1 MKIRVL
7 GFSWVP
13 DFIPQA
19 APATLAFEQMRL
31 NAGQEIGRYSVA
43 ATKDGEW
50 WTGFLLKI
58 RDSRAFTKQRMEN
71 GTVVFGAEKLEDG
84 ERLAEGN
91 FFVAHESNGHGL
103 YCYHH
108 MSASLLGDFGY
119 VAGRMFHAAVKE
131 RRDALVKEHGPSS
144 KATKAG
150 KKALAG
156 KLLIAQTLRPG
167 TFNAYVKKL
176 KEIYSLEANLVSFE
190 MKKSTFS
197 PLTQFARRKKIS
209 LSFDANATMGQI
221 ANAITELNSK
231 HEFESATVSGK
242 DQHGYD
248 QTYKLAK
255 DAQVFDEWDYDEMVM
270 TGDIRFND
278 IPGSI
283 ASSPIIAKLKDAISQ
298 ANIRTMLGIP

>member
-13 DFIPQA
+13 EFIPKA
-19 APATLAFEQMRL
+19 APAILAFEQMQR

-43 ATKDGEW
+43 AMKDGEW

-58 RDSRAFTKQRMEN
+58 RDSRAFTKQRLEN
-71 GTVVFGAEKLEDG
+71 GTVVFGAERLEDG
-84 ERLAEGN
+84 EKLAEGN

-119 VAGRMFHAAVKE
+119 VAGRMFSVAVKNL
-131 RRDALVKEHGPSS
+131 RDALVKEHGPSS
-144 KATKAG
+144 KETKAG

-156 KLLIAQTLRPG
+156 KLIIAQTLRPG
-167 TFNAYVKKL
+167 TFNDYVRKL
-176 KEIYSLEANLVSFE
+176 KEIYTLEANLVSFE
-190 MKKSTFS
+190 MKKKTFV
-197 PLTQFARRKKIS
+197 TFNKFARRKKIS
-209 LSFDANATMGQI
+209 LSFDSNAPMGQI
-221 ANAITELNSK
+221 ANAIADLNSN
-231 HEFESATVSGK
+231 HEFENATVSGK
-242 DQHGYD
+242 DQYGYD

-255 DAQVFDEWDYDEMVM
+255 DAQVFDEWDYDEMVVS
-270 TGDIRFND
+270 GDIRFND

-283 ASSPIIAKLKDAISQ
+283 AASPIIAKLKDAISQ
-298 ANIRTMLGIP
+298 PNTRKMLGIP